1 MQRDEG
7 RNPSEKAP
15 EPDLGDALIAKERYV
30 SPAFMELEW
39 ERMWTKVW
47 LMGPRLQDLRQPGDY
62 VCEDIGRESLIFV
75 RTEAG
80 EVRAFYNVCPHRGNR
95 LRNAGSGHVA
105 SFRCS
110 YHFWEFELDGSR
122 RNVPD
127 ADAFSQGL
135 PPERICLKPVRT
147 DTWGG
152 WVWYTFD
159 PEAGSLMEYL
169 GIIPEHLDPYHF
181 DEQYIVNDRTI
192 EWHCNWK
199 TSVDAF
205 NEVYHV
211 QAIHPQLLGMLDDVN
226 VQVDLYERHNR
237 YLVPFGVVSPR
248 YSSPEEVTPGLA
260 EMMRMA
266 GLDPA
271 TFTGKAK
278 DVRPLLI
285 EAGRQ
290 SAAKMEL
297 DVSGLCDDQMVDDYH
312 YMIFP
317 NVTFNIHALGVMVF
331 RQRPHPTDPNRM
343 YFDLSNYSRATH
355 APPRPEHTHHL
366 HGDVSLGLVLDQDA
380 YNLPRVQKGMQSR
393 AYEGLHISYP
403 ERRIRHMHRTL
414 DGYLFGGGDGT
425 RIA

>member
-1 MQRDEG
+1 
-7 RNPSEKAP
+7 
-15 EPDLGDALIAKERYV
+15 
-30 SPAFMELEW
+30 
-39 ERMWTKVW
+39 
-47 LMGPRLQDLRQPGDY
+47 
-62 VCEDIGRESLIFV
+62 
-75 RTEAG
+75 
-80 EVRAFYNVCPHRGNR
+80 
-95 LRNAGSGHVA
+95 
-105 SFRCS
+105 
-110 YHFWEFELDGSR
+110 
-122 RNVPD
+122 
-127 ADAFSQGL
+127 
-135 PPERICLKPVRT
+135 
-147 DTWGG
+147 
-152 WVWYTFD
+152 
-159 PEAGSLMEYL
+159 
-169 GIIPEHLDPYHF
+169 
-181 DEQYIVNDRTI
+181 
-192 EWHCNWK
+192 
-199 TSVDAF
+199 
-205 NEVYHV
+205 
-211 QAIHPQLLGMLDDVN
+211 
-226 VQVDLYERHNR
+226 
-237 YLVPFGVVSPR
+237 
-248 YSSPEEVTPGLA
+248 
-260 EMMRMA
+260 MA

-343 YFDLSNYSRATH
+343 FFDLSNYSRATD

-403 ERRIRHMHRTL
+403 ERRIRHMHQTL